1 MRYLCKNDLYFL
13 MTRVLGYRESDP
25 PDNPRVDPKFHG
37 WLCNELEKP
46 LNTIYLLPRDHTKS
60 TTAGVCRVIQRV
72 LKIENISILLASRTL
87 GRSKALMGE
96 IRAHL
101 SNVVLIFLF
110 PNRLVSDPVNSSKKG
125 KFKWTDEGL
134 KVKCTR
140 VRSDDSVWVTGIGKT
155 ITGFHPDEIVLDDII
170 DQETVA
176 TETQSNKSKMWW
188 EYLQPIASTR
198 CIFTILGTFY
208 DDFDLY
214 HELLAKIDK
223 EKAEKGESGFRVIKK
238 PVEDSEAMDGSG
250 KFLYSF
256 YNAQYLAEKREGPQG
271 INNDRVFF
279 NQYYNVTR
287 TDTDKVFRLNYQEY
301 DKYPGTLR
309 EYERI
314 CTVDPGFS
322 KSKTADNTGITICLY
337 DVRNRV
343 WVEWSKRYK
352 VTVVELLDLLYVF
365 DEEYN
370 FDSIGIES
378 GTWQDAIQDIFNY
391 IISSENRKVLP
402 IFPLK
407 TGTHVDAK
415 YRRIVGTAGYLDKGI
430 VRLRGDTDKDEG
442 YTADLK
448 TEMYYFS
455 SNSRQKDDTLDSFAM
470 QKLIHVWGDVE
481 ETIVVEKALSPE
493 EELEQWRKKHDT
505 WGHGLANKQKSRKT
519 LSAW

>member
-1 MRYLCKNDLYFL
+1 MRFLCKTDLYFL
-13 MTRVLGYRESDP
+13 MTRVLGYREDDP
-25 PDNPRVDPKFHG
+25 PDNPRVDPQFHG
-37 WLCNELEKP
+37 WLCGELEKP
-46 LNTIYLLPRDHTKS
+46 INTIYLLPRDHTKS

-72 LKIENISILLASRTL
+72 LKIVNISILLASRTL

-101 SNVVLIFLF
+101 SNVALIFLF
-110 PNRLVSDPVNSSKKG
+110 PDRLVADPVNSSKKG

-140 VRSDDSVWVTGIGKT
+140 VRSDDTVWVTGIGKT

-198 CIFTILGTFY
+198 CIFTVLGTFY

-214 HELLAKIDK
+214 HELLAKIEK
-223 EKAEKGESGFRVIKK
+223 EIQERGSARFRVIKR
-238 PVEDSEAMDGSG
+238 PVEDSETMDGSG
-250 KFLYSF
+250 KFLYSY
-256 YNAQYLAEKREGPQG
+256 YNQTYLAEKKED
-271 INNDRVFF
+271 IANDRVFF

-287 TDTDKVFRLNYQEY
+287 TDTDKIFRLNYQEY
-301 DKYPGTLR
+301 EEYPGELHQ
-309 EYERI
+309 YERI

-322 KSKTADNTGITICLY
+322 KKKTADNTGITICLY
-337 DVRNRV
+337 DLSNRV
-343 WVEWSKRYK
+343 WVELSKRYK
-352 VTVVELLDLLYVF
+352 VTVVELLNLLYTF
-365 DEEYN
+365 DEEYK

-378 GTWQDAIQDIFNY
+378 GTWQDAIQDIFDY
-391 IISSENRKVLP
+391 IISSEGRKVLP

-455 SNSRQKDDTLDSFAM
+455 SNSRQKDDVLDSFAM
-470 QKLIHVWGDVE
+470 QKLIHIWGDLE
-481 ETIVVEKALSPE
+481 EQIVKKKQLTPL
-493 EELEQWRKKHDT
+493 EELEAWRQKHDT
-505 WGHGLANKQKSRKT
+505 VGAALKRKNTIRKSW
-519 LSAW
+519 ADW